1 VTNNFVLLVA
11 TQNKKMQ
18 TKKRK
23 QQKLQ
28 TLQQRER
35 ERERARKIANF
46 AKTKERTKQFATKR
60 DGESC

>member
-1 VTNNFVLLVA
+1 
-11 TQNKKMQ
+11 MQ
-18 TKKRK
+18 TKKRDQQSCKICNKRK

-28 TLQQRER
+28 NLQQRERERER

-46 AKTKERTKQFATKR
+46 AKTKERTKQFATKK